1 MSGHWKF
8 IMCFIYVK
16 STKSLESDSFF
27 TLVRYKLY
35 FFIHYEIPDACSL
48 NLVRI
53 PSKSISNRICNRFV
67 LDVFDLKNKNISFKE
82 DGLLK
87 GYNRSVSHQ
96 TNMSPFYEVKK

>member
-48 NLVRI
+48 
-53 PSKSISNRICNRFV
+53 SDRICNRFV

>member
-1 MSGHWKF
+1 MRYL
-8 IMCFIYVK
+8 M
-16 STKSLESDSFF
+16 
-27 TLVRYKLY
+27 LVRC
-35 FFIHYEIPDACSL
+35 D
-48 NLVRI
+48 NLVI
-53 PSKSISNRICNRFV
+53 PLKFISNRICNRFV